1 VVVAGAEDTRRAA
14 ELRAAITDHNYRY
27 HVLVEPIVT
36 DAEYDA
42 LARELIALEEKYPEL
57 VTPDSPTQQV
67 GSRTGDVFAPIRHV
81 ERLMSLD
88 NVDSLE
94 ALEGWQDR
102 LSRVLDGEPDG
113 YMCEMKIDGLAVS
126 LTYQSGVLVQG
137 ATRGDGTVG
146 EDITANV
153 RAIGDI
159 PRALGTG
166 APPVL
171 EVRGEIYMPVSA
183 FAELNRRQAELGEK
197 PYVNP
202 RNTAAGS
209 VRQKDPDKTGER
221 QLSIWVYQLGHVEG
235 APAFARHSEAMEWLG
250 ELGLPINPDSRRV
263 DGIEAVEA
271 YVQDALDHR
280 HDRDYEIDGVVVKAD
295 VLAEQA
301 AAGFTAKS
309 PRWAIAYKLPPEE
322 KTTILRDILVNVG
335 RTGAVTPY
343 ADLEPVFVGGVTVTS
358 ATLHNEGE
366 LQRKDLRIGDTVIVR
381 RAGDVIPEVVGPVLD
396 RRPPGAEMWH
406 MPDKCPFSGHP
417 IVLAEGEAKARCT
430 GGFACPSQLREYL
443 FHFASRGA
451 MDIEGLGY
459 KTVDALLSN
468 DLITDPADIFTLEP
482 AGLLE
487 LEGWGEI
494 SVNNLL
500 AAIEDAKDR
509 PLARLLTALGI
520 RMIGGT
526 VADTLARHFGSL
538 EAILAAT
545 PEQLEEIDGIGP
557 EISRSLAE
565 WIGEE
570 DNRRLVDRLA
580 AAGVRLAD
588 PEPEERATTLAG
600 LSVVITGTLQDFSR
614 DAAKAAVV
622 ERGGKVTGS
631 VSGKTAALIAGEGG
645 GSKLAKAESLGVPVI
660 GEEEFKL
667 LLAAG
672 PDAVGIARASD

>member
-1 VVVAGAEDTRRAA
+1 VAGPEATRRAA
-14 ELRAAITDHNYRY
+14 ELRAMITDHNYRY
-27 HVLVEPIVT
+27 HVLAAPTVT
-36 DAEYDA
+36 DAEYDE
-42 LARELIALEEKYPEL
+42 LARQLIALEEKYPEL

-67 GSRTGDVFAPIRHV
+67 GSRPGDVFAPIRHV

-88 NVDSLE
+88 NVDSLG
-94 ALEGWQDR
+94 ALENWQAR
-102 LSRVLDGEPDG
+102 LARVLGGEPDG

-126 LTYQSGVLVQG
+126 LTYQSGVLAQG
-137 ATRGDGTVG
+137 ATRGDGTIG

-153 RAIGDI
+153 RAIDAI
-159 PRALGTG
+159 PRALGPG
-166 APPVL
+166 APAVL

-183 FAELNRRQAELGEK
+183 FAELNRRQAERGEK

-209 VRQKDPDKTGER
+209 VRQKDPNKTGER
-221 QLSIWVYQLGHVEG
+221 HLSIWIYQLGHVEG
-235 APAFARHSEAMEWLG
+235 APTFARHSEAMQWLG
-250 ELGLPINPDSRRV
+250 GLGLPINPDSKRV
-263 DGIEAVEA
+263 DGIDAVEA
-271 YVQDALDHR
+271 YVQNALDR
-280 HDRDYEIDGVVVKAD
+280 RRDRDYEIDGVVVKAD

-322 KTTILRDILVNVG
+322 KTTILRDILINVG

-343 ADLEPVFVGGVTVTS
+343 AALDPVFVGGVTVTS

-366 LQRKDLRIGDTVIVR
+366 LQRKDVRIGDTVIVR
-381 RAGDVIPEVVGPVLD
+381 RAGDVIPEVVAPVLD
-396 RRPPGAEMWH
+396 RRPPGAEVWH
-406 MPDKCPFSGHP
+406 MPERCPFCDHP

-443 FHFASRGA
+443 FHFSSRGA

-459 KTVDALLSN
+459 KTVDALLAN
-468 DLITDPADIFTLEP
+468 GLIEDPADIFTLE
-482 AGLLE
+482 AEGLLE
-487 LEGWGEI
+487 MEGWGEV

-500 AAIEDAKDR
+500 TAIEGAKDR

-526 VADTLARHFGSL
+526 VAETLARHFGSL
-538 EAILAAT
+538 EAILVAT
-545 PEQLEEIDGIGP
+545 PDQLEEIDGIGP
-557 EISRSLAE
+557 EISRSVAD

-570 DNRRLVDRLA
+570 ENRRLVDRLA

-588 PEPEERATTLAG
+588 PEPEGRDTTLAG

-614 DAAKAAVV
+614 EAATAAVV

-631 VSGKTAALIAGEGG
+631 VSGKTSALIAGEGG
-645 GSKLAKAESLGVPVI
+645 GSKLTKAESLGVPVI
-660 GEEEFKL
+660 GEEAFKR

-672 PDAVGIARASD
+672 PDAVGISTPSG